1 MQEVVHPRDVN
12 RARSI
17 LWAAFAILA
26 ADRIAKMLAALDVT
40 ARLLPGVEFRL
51 FRNDGIAF
59 SIPVPDVIFWP
70 IAILALVALIRLWNA
85 LREEDEVGAALVIMI
100 LLGAL
105 SNVADKALTGAITDY
120 IIFFGRSAV
129 NVADGMIV
137 GGTLAMIL
145 RKK

>member
-26 ADRIAKMLAALDVT
+26 ADRVAKMLAALDVT

-59 SIPVPDVIFWP
+59 SIPVPDIVFWP
-70 IAILALVALIRLWNA
+70 VAVLALAALIRLWNA
-85 LREEDEVGAALVIMI
+85 LREEDEVGAALVVMI

-129 NVADGMIV
+129 NIADGMIV
-137 GGTLAMIL
+137 GGALAMIL